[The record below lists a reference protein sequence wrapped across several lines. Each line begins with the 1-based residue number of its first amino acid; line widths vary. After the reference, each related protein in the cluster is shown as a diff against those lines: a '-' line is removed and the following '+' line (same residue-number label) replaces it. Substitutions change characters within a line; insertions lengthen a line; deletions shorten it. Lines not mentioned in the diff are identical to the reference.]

1 MKLPTEGRH
10 TQPGWEN
17 GAQGTGGKVGASL
30 QDELR
35 KRVGGSLLACVVLRS
50 QSLSYCSPR
59 CLISDRSLSGSCPDH
74 RLWARVSAGT
84 SREGPDAGENADGT
98 AATC

>member
-30 QDELR
+30 QDELW
-35 KRVGGSLLACVVLRS
+35 KRVGWQPLGLCGPTVPVPVLLLATLPN
-50 QSLSYCSPR
+50 Q
-59 CLISDRSLSGSCPDH
+59 
-74 RLWARVSAGT
+74 
-84 SREGPDAGENADGT
+84 
-98 AATC
+98 